1 MNNKEALRKLKELV
15 GIKLSFDTPTPA
27 PKPEPAAKPKVTPH
41 QVTTGSSN
49 IQDIL
54 LEIASLREQVAIL
67 GEYTSLKEQYNA
79 LVKRVNQIEA
89 GFSKMQEGVKATISL
104 MEQKDPE
111 AIAKEKAA
119 KELKDWHA
127 SHTREAKD
135 KRLAKIFKQP

>member
-1 MNNKEALRKLKELV
+1 MNNKEALNKLKELV
-15 GIKLSFDTPTPA
+15 GLKLSFDTPTPA
-27 PKPEPAAKPKVTPH
+27 PKPEPAAKPKITPQ

-67 GEYTSLKEQYNA
+67 GEYTSLKEQYSA

-89 GFSKMQEGVKATISL
+89 GFSKMQDGMKASIAL
-104 MEQKDPE
+104 LEQKDPL
-111 AIAKEKAA
+111 AIAKEKAE
-119 KELKDWHA
+119 KEVKAWHA

-135 KRLAKIFKQP
+135 KRLSKFFK